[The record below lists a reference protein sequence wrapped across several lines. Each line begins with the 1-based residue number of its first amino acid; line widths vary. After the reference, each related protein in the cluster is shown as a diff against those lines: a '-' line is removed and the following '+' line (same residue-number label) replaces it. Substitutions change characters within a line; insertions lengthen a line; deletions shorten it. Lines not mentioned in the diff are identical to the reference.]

1 MKYIHKC
8 SDSVAVFAVQNVNNI
23 KTKQQVIKWAD
34 TLAVM
39 KQVGAFRVYS

>member
-1 MKYIHKC
+1 M
-8 SDSVAVFAVQNVNNI
+8 AVFAVQNVNDI
-23 KTKQQVIKWAD
+23 STKQQVIKWAD